1 MGVPGQPGPDLSV
14 SLTLGLYLLQETLET
29 WEERL
34 LRFFSVSPQAVYT
47 AMLDNSF
54 ERLLL
59 HAVCQY
65 MDLISASK
73 CPAALG
79 PSQ

>member
-1 MGVPGQPGPDLSV
+1 MGVLGQPGPDLSV

-47 AMLDNSF
+47 AMLDN
-54 ERLLL
+54 R
-59 HAVCQY
+59 
-65 MDLISASK
+65 
-73 CPAALG
+73 
-79 PSQ
+79 

>member
-1 MGVPGQPGPDLSV
+1 MLPVRGHIGTQGLQLWRLSWAWGCLA

-47 AMLDNSF
+47 AMLDN
-54 ERLLL
+54 R
-59 HAVCQY
+59 
-65 MDLISASK
+65 
-73 CPAALG
+73 
-79 PSQ
+79 